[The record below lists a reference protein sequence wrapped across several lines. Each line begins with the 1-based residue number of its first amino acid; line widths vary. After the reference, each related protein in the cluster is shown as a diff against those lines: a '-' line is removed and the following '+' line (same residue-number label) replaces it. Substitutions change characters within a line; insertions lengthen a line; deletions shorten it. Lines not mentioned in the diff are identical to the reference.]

1 MFRRRQTKS
10 VNIFKKF
17 QVQLINAG
25 LIFLIVA
32 SFLVI
37 LFVSYTSIIKLLDNN
52 YWESRTYEV
61 IIKADALISDLQ
73 NAETGQRG
81 YVITGEEAFL
91 DPYTEALQNVYN
103 DFQNLNNLT
112 KDNPAQQKRVADMK
126 PLIDLKLLE
135 LSDNIALRKYKGMA
149 PAIAEVSTGASKKTM
164 DSIRQIETDLKNEE
178 LKLLEQRK
186 FNSQQTATE
195 TQLVLLWGGAASFL
209 LYLLINYIISK
220 FVIKDLVSRP
230 FLIKEKQAVF
240 YARSLIEA
248 SLDPLLTISPSGKIT
263 DLNEAA
269 IKATGISREKLI
281 GTDFIS
287 NFTNPEEAREGYE
300 RVFRRG
306 SVSDYPLTIKSKEG
320 KTMDVLLNASVY
332 KNEAGIILGVFAA
345 VRDYTR
351 MKQATEAIELI
362 NREMEAFSSSVSH
375 DLRAPLRVID
385 GFAKMLSEDYA
396 LKLDDNGK
404 RIILNI
410 QDSAKQMKT
419 LIEDLLAFSRL
430 GGQEI
435 KKEFVPMA
443 VLVKEVF
450 DELKHALP
458 DRKIDC
464 HINELIDTKAD
475 RDTLRLV
482 WTNLLSNSI
491 KYTRPRDNALIE
503 VSSRLDNDK
512 IVYSVKD
519 NGVGFDMKYIDKLF
533 NVFQRLHG
541 SDEFEG
547 TGIGLANVK
556 RIIERHSGQVWAEGK
571 VGEGATFSFSLPKI

>member
-1 MFRRRQTKS
+1 
-10 VNIFKKF
+10 VNLFKKL

-25 LIFLIVA
+25 LILLIVA
-32 SFLVI
+32 SFVVI
-37 LFVSYTSIIKLLDNN
+37 ICISYLSVLKLLDNN
-52 YWESRTYEV
+52 YWENHTYDV
-61 IIKADALISDLQ
+61 ISKADAIISDLL
-73 NAETGQRG
+73 NGETGQRG
-81 YVITGEEAFL
+81 YVITGEETFL
-91 DPYTEALQNVYN
+91 APYNEALQNVYN
-103 DFQNLNNLT
+103 DFQNLDDLT
-112 KDNPAQQKRVADMK
+112 QDNPAQQKRLADMK
-126 PLIDLKLLE
+126 PLIDLKLAE
-135 LSDNIALRKYKGMA
+135 MNDSVSLRKYKGLQ
-149 PAIAEVSTGASKKTM
+149 PAIAAVSDGAGKKTM
-164 DSIRQIETDLKNEE
+164 DSIRQIESDLKSDE
-178 LKLLEQRK
+178 LKLLKQRE
-186 FNSQQTATE
+186 FNSAQTATE
-195 TQLVLLWGGAASFL
+195 VQLVLLWGGIGSFL
-209 LYLLINYIISK
+209 LYFLINYIISK
-220 FVIKDLVSRP
+220 FVIKDLVSKP
-230 FLIKEKQAVF
+230 FLLKEKQAVF

-248 SLDPLLTISPSGKIT
+248 SLDPLITISPSGKIT

-300 RVFRRG
+300 RVFRQG
-306 SVSDYPLTIKSKEG
+306 SVSDYPLTIKSTEG

-332 KNEAGIILGVFAA
+332 KNEEGIILGVFAA

-396 LKLDDNGK
+396 LKLDDEGK

-430 GGQEI
+430 GNQEI
-435 KKEFVPMA
+435 KKEFVPMGI
-443 VLVKEVF
+443 LVKEVF

-464 HINELIDTKAD
+464 HIQELIDTKAD

-482 WTNLLSNSI
+482 WTNLLSNAI
-491 KYTRPRDNALIE
+491 KYTRPKETALIE
-503 VSSRLDNDK
+503 VSSKLDNDK
-512 IVYSVKD
+512 IIYSVKD

-533 NVFQRLHG
+533 NVFQRLHS

-547 TGIGLANVK
+547 TGVGLANVK
-556 RIIERHSGQVWAEGK
+556 RIIERHGGKVWAEGR

>member
-1 MFRRRQTKS
+1 M
-10 VNIFKKF
+10 
-17 QVQLINAG
+17 INAG

-32 SFLVI
+32 SFSVI
-37 LFVSYTSIIKLLDNN
+37 IFISYSSILKLLDNN
-52 YWESRTYEV
+52 YWENHTYEV
-61 IIKADALISDLQ
+61 IVKADAVISDLQ

-81 YVITGEEAFL
+81 YVITGEETFL
-91 DPYTEALQNVYN
+91 QPYTEGLQKVYD
-103 DFQNLNNLT
+103 DFQNLDDLT
-112 KDNPAQQKRVADMK
+112 QDNPVQQKRLADMK
-126 PLIDLKLLE
+126 PLIDLKLSE
-135 LSDNIALRKYKGMA
+135 MNDSVGLRKYKGLT
-149 PAIAEVSTGASKKTM
+149 PAIAGIMTGEGKKTM
-164 DSIRQIETDLKNEE
+164 DAIRQLESDLKTDE

-186 FNSQQTATE
+186 FDSQQTATE
-195 TQLVLLWGGAASFL
+195 VQLILLWGGIGSFL
-209 LYLLINYIISK
+209 LYFLINYIISK
-220 FVIKDLVSRP
+220 FVIKDLVSKP
-230 FLIKEKQAVF
+230 FLLKEKQAVF

-248 SLDPLLTISPSGKIT
+248 SLDPLITISPSGKIT
-263 DLNEAA
+263 DLNEAT

-300 RVFRRG
+300 RVFRQG

-332 KNEAGIILGVFAA
+332 KNEEGIVLGVFAA

-430 GGQEI
+430 GNQEI

-443 VLVKEVF
+443 PLVKEVF
-450 DELKHALP
+450 DELKHSSP

-464 HINELIDTKAD
+464 HIQELIDTKAD

-482 WTNLLSNSI
+482 WTNLLSNAI
-491 KYTRPRDNALIE
+491 KYTRPKEKALIE
-503 VSSRLDNDK
+503 VSSKLDDDK
-512 IVYSVKD
+512 IIYSVKD

-533 NVFQRLHG
+533 NVFQRLHS

-547 TGIGLANVK
+547 TGVGLANVK
-556 RIIERHSGQVWAEGK
+556 RIIERHGGQVWAEGK
-571 VGEGATFSFSLPKI
+571 VGEGAIFSFSLPKI